1 MNFFLEFVLFKWKR
15 IWGKKNDYNDYE
27 EEAKDDENELI
38 EEKDYNEDNND
49 CFVNFDVLMDNE
61 YKFLFK
67 NWSLKPIII

>member
-1 MNFFLEFVLFKWKR
+1 MR
-15 IWGKKNDYNDYE
+15 KKENDYNDYE

-67 NWSLKPIII
+67 N